1 MTSFTATLFPLS
13 LLVPLIFASAASSA
27 TTQET
32 SRSPVEVNLH
42 VLNSGASA
50 DRQPI
55 RVMDG
60 ETVIILT
67 PPDLQPPKP
76 AQKIVTPLVKPSLAL
91 PETAAPQ
98 VPTPPPSQTAD
109 AKPLASAEKSAS
121 PSMEDAPSPASN
133 AAENAA
139 ADVAPPP
146 TPPQAASETAGVTEQ
161 KTAIPTPPQS
171 AAMETSASLAKAEKE
186 AEKITEPQTATDDT
200 GAAQIAKPADAATE
214 RPASEEMTVAA
225 ISPDATAAPGSST
238 PATVTSDSLTRILFA
253 DGATELTGEAQGTLE
268 TLARQIS
275 GGARENIQ
283 LLAYGTGGSVSAAR
297 RLSLGRA
304 LAVRARLMEL
314 GVDNTQIEV
323 RALGEPQGDGPP
335 NRVDLLLITR

>member
-32 SRSPVEVNLH
+32 SRSPVEINLH

-91 PETAAPQ
+91 PETATPQ
-98 VPTPPPSQTAD
+98 VPTPPPSQAD
-109 AKPLASAEKSAS
+109 AKPVTSAEKSAS
-121 PSMEDAPSPASN
+121 PSAEDAPPPVSN
-133 AAENAA
+133 AADNTA
-139 ADVAPPP
+139 ADVSSPP
-146 TPPQAASETAGVTEQ
+146 TPPQAVSETAGVTEQ
-161 KTAIPTPPQS
+161 KTEIPTPPQS
-171 AAMETSASLAKAEKE
+171 VAMETSAPLAKVEKE
-186 AEKITEPQTATDDT
+186 AEKITEPLTATDDK
-200 GAAQIAKPADAATE
+200 GAMQIAKPADAVTE
-214 RPASEEMTVAA
+214 RADSKEMTVAA
-225 ISPDATAAPGSST
+225 ISPDTAATSGSST
-238 PATVTSDSLTRILFA
+238 PATATSDRLTRVLFA
-253 DGATELTGEAQGTLE
+253 DGATELSSETQGTLQAI
-268 TLARQIS
+268 ARQLS
-275 GGARENIQ
+275 ASERENIQ